1 MTEPTL
7 LDLMKKLQDMN
18 KTKEEL
24 AMDKAERVG
33 KAFGEFAGALIVIL
47 GVVTLVWAILNFIF
61 VIQIAWLK
69 ILGALLLFN
78 LFKNIVVKPLLNK

>member
-1 MTEPTL
+1 MTDSAIQE
-7 LDLMKKLQDMN
+7 LMTKLQDMN

-24 AMDKAERVG
+24 FMDKAEKAG
-33 KAFGEFAGALIVIL
+33 KAFGEAIGLLIVTL
-47 GVVTLVWAILNFIF
+47 GVVTMVWAILNFIF

-69 ILGALLLFN
+69 ILGALVLFN